1 MTRVLLALVPIAMLT
16 IAIPFVNHV
25 EPRLFGLPF
34 LLVWILAW
42 IVLTPGVMLLIR
54 RMDAAR

>member
-1 MTRVLLALVPIAMLT
+1 MTRVLLALLPIAMLT

-54 RMDAAR
+54 HMDAAR